1 MAQGKVYLVGAGPGD
16 PGLITVKGA
25 ECIAQADVILF
36 DRLANPA
43 LLQNRKKTCELVW
56 AGKAPDRA
64 ALEQEEIN
72 RLLIEHAKKGKTVV
86 RLKGGDPYLFGR
98 GGEEALALAEAG
110 IDFEVVPG
118 VTAVIAAAAYAG
130 IPVTHRQISSTLT
143 IATGHEDPAKTESAV
158 DWAKI
163 ASVGGTVAVYM
174 GVKLLAE
181 IADSLMKGGMP
192 PDTPTAVIQAGTL
205 SCQKTIVGTVSS
217 IASLAA
223 KAEIAPPAMSIF
235 GEVVN
240 LREKLNWFERLPLF
254 GKKIVVTRAAGQAEE
269 MIKRLTQLGA
279 EAVLMPA
286 IKILPLE
293 DWRPVDDAIENLR
306 RFDWI
311 IFTSVNGVEA
321 FMERLLVIGR
331 DARALHGLRLCA
343 IGPATAQRLAGYHLK
358 VDCQPEEYTS
368 KEIVFAL
375 EKSGGVRAKCFLLP
389 RADIA
394 PPELPDSLRALGGCA
409 TEVAVYRTAKGIDD
423 SAAALIY
430 EELLKT
436 GQAAYITFTSSST
449 ARIFASCFSA
459 GQLRDIAAKTRIAS
473 IGPQTSATLR
483 EIALPPNI
491 EAREHTAEGLINA
504 ILSDAP
510 DRSD

>member
-1 MAQGKVYLVGAGPGD
+1 
-16 PGLITVKGA
+16 
-25 ECIAQADVILF
+25 
-36 DRLANPA
+36 
-43 LLQNRKKTCELVW
+43 
-56 AGKAPDRA
+56 
-64 ALEQEEIN
+64 
-72 RLLIEHAKKGKTVV
+72 
-86 RLKGGDPYLFGR
+86 
-98 GGEEALALAEAG
+98 
-110 IDFEVVPG
+110 
-118 VTAVIAAAAYAG
+118 
-130 IPVTHRQISSTLT
+130 
-143 IATGHEDPAKTESAV
+143 
-158 DWAKI
+158 
-163 ASVGGTVAVYM
+163 
-174 GVKLLAE
+174 
-181 IADSLMKGGMP
+181 
-192 PDTPTAVIQAGTL
+192 
-205 SCQKTIVGTVSS
+205 
-217 IASLAA
+217 
-223 KAEIAPPAMSIF
+223 
-235 GEVVN
+235 
-240 LREKLNWFERLPLF
+240 
-254 GKKIVVTRAAGQAEE
+254 
-269 MIKRLTQLGA
+269 
-279 EAVLMPA
+279 MPA